1 MIYPVP
7 GIMKPGREQASRQ
20 VASPFVDSE
29 TAEVRFTSTGVVYE
43 VLLNPDRF
51 VLGGRVGVN

>member
-20 VASPFVDSE
+20 VASTFVDSE
-29 TAEVRFTSTGVVYE
+29 TAEVC
-43 VLLNPDRF
+43 P
-51 VLGGRVGVN
+51 